1 VGVVVE
7 HYNAR
12 PDVGVKQRLES
23 PIIGLKNFNN
33 WVKSVLIT
41 RFAHP
46 ALVSSPSSNHQFSGA
61 DRRGGGGA
69 SGKVL
74 DMGCGKGGDLSKWSK
89 ARIKEY
95 MGVDIAA
102 KSIEQAED
110 RWQTMRGARFDAT
123 FAALDCYT
131 ESLSKAFPPAKLVQP
146 FDVVSMQFCMHYA
159 FETVQKARIMLENA
173 SRWLR
178 PGGIFVGTIPNADQL
193 LERLDALP
201 KDAEDLS
208 FGNSVY
214 KIRFDE
220 REQKP
225 IFGHKYWFFLQ
236 DAVENVPEYIVR
248 WQNFVEMAREYGLYL
263 KYKEEFHEV
272 FEEHQDHSEFGP
284 LMVRMK
290 VVEKNGESSMNED
303 QWEAANIYIAFAF
316 EKKTEV
322 SY

>member
-1 VGVVVE
+1 LCV
-7 HYNAR
+7 
-12 PDVGVKQRLES
+12 
-23 PIIGLKNFNN
+23 
-33 WVKSVLIT
+33 T
-41 RFAHP
+41 
-46 ALVSSPSSNHQFSGA
+46 
-61 DRRGGGGA
+61 
-69 SGKVL
+69 
-74 DMGCGKGGDLSKWSK
+74 
-89 ARIKEY
+89 
-95 MGVDIAA
+95 DIAA

-110 RWQTMRGARFDAT
+110 RWRTMRGARFDAT

-193 LERLDALP
+193 LYVSVTRLLVNLIELLHRERLDALP

-248 WQNFVEMAREYGLYL
+248 WQNFVECVSPGYIYL
-263 KYKEEFHEV
+263 
-272 FEEHQDHSEFGP
+272 
-284 LMVRMK
+284 
-290 VVEKNGESSMNED
+290 
-303 QWEAANIYIAFAF
+303 
-316 EKKTEV
+316 
-322 SY
+322 